1 MKNLNFVLEDFLLPY
16 ATIRSESCESN
27 DMAPILIK
35 EECFNVTGFFSQLE
49 FNSGYDYNGQVETWG
64 VQNVYN
70 LNVPFGCL
78 YTDEPKDGV
87 FWSAPISV
95 QHSLPCGSKS
105 MGKEYYCF
113 CKRKSKLFNKF
124 VSYLS
129 FRIKIL

>member
-1 MKNLNFVLEDFLLPY
+1 
-16 ATIRSESCESN
+16 
-27 DMAPILIK
+27 MAPILIK

-113 CKRKSKLFNKF
+113 CKRKSKLFNRF

-129 FRIKIL
+129 FRKIL